1 MLAPRNFKLVSALAW
16 TLLPTS
22 LAALPAGGTTNDSII
37 HDYVII
43 GSGAGGGTLA
53 ASLARKG
60 HSVFLIEAGGD
71 HGTAPSQQ
79 MPALWPTSGEDPEM
93 SWNFYIRYF
102 ANETQGRRDSKFS
115 YRLEDGSIYYG
126 LDPPSNATPLGT
138 LYPRGATL
146 GGSSQTNAMNFIK
159 PRSADWDYLA
169 QLTGDESWGASRQ
182 WRNTSSAWKEFT
194 TSQKV
199 HRSMVSTSST
209 NTSDSW
215 LRVLTCSKV
224 NQNNVTYITGR
235 PGTREVMS
243 NLAHE
248 IEGVEVD
255 TEGLGHLLQRDV
267 NGENTYTPGVYQ
279 LVVSTSGMR
288 RRPGARDFLVD
299 TANGSAAYQLTIS
312 THSLATQILFDE
324 KDVGEP
330 TAVGV
335 EYLVGEGLYGADK
348 RYNPDQTGT
357 LRRAFASKEVIVAG
371 GAFNTPQILKLS
383 GIGPREELESLG
395 IPVVVDL
402 PAVGKYLQD
411 HTEGIVLVNSSVPW
425 ENDPNARCTMTL
437 DETDPC
443 YTEWLES
450 GTGPYGEAAAPLA
463 VSESEQ
469 ADQFW
474 FGFAGVELRGFYPGY
489 SHPTPQ
495 PSVFTWDIVKLH
507 QAGDGDH
514 AKGTDP
520 RDVPEIVFDW
530 LQGDIGERD
539 LDPFVEGAEVAYRAW
554 DAAPA
559 PYTPLTRFQP
569 AEGVDL
575 RQNLK
580 DEAFGHHCS
589 STCRMGPKGNTDYC
603 VDSELRVNG
612 VKNLRI
618 VDASI
623 FPHTPGAFPVTSVYM
638 LGIRAADIISESAKK
653 QCDLV
658 NF

>member
-1 MLAPRNFKLVSALAW
+1 MLTHRYFRLASVLALALFPTHLSAL
-16 TLLPTS
+16 PT
-22 LAALPAGGTTNDSII
+22 GGTKNDTTV

-71 HGTAPSQQ
+71 HGTAVSQQ
-79 MPALWPTSGEDPEM
+79 IPALWPTSGEDPEM
-93 SWNFYIRYF
+93 SWNFYIRHY

-115 YRLEDGSIYYG
+115 YRLENGSIYYG
-126 LDPPSNATPLGT
+126 LDPPPNAAPLGT

-159 PRSADWDYLA
+159 PRNADWDYLA
-169 QLTGDESWGASRQ
+169 QLTGDESWAASAMQEYFERMERVQ
-182 WRNTSSAWKEFT
+182 YLPEGSPNHGFDGLISS
-194 TSQKV
+194 
-199 HRSMVSTSST
+199 
-209 NTSDSW
+209 
-215 LRVLTCSKV
+215 

-235 PGTREVMS
+235 PGTRDVMS
-243 NLAHE
+243 NLARE

-255 TEGLGHLLQRDV
+255 TEGLGDLLRRDV

-279 LVVSTSGMR
+279 LVVSTNGMR
-288 RRPGARDFLVD
+288 RRSGSRDFIID
-299 TANGSAAYQLTIS
+299 TVNARAENGSAAYPLTIS
-312 THSLATQILFDE
+312 THSLATRILFDE
-324 KDVGEP
+324 NKGSKP
-330 TAVGV
+330 KAIGV

-348 RYNPDQTGT
+348 RYNPDQVGI
-357 LRRAFASKEVIVAG
+357 LRQVFASKEVIVAG

-383 GIGPREELESLG
+383 GIGPREELEKFN
-395 IPVVVDL
+395 IPVVADL

-411 HTEGIVLVNSSVPW
+411 HTEGILLVNSSVPW

-437 DETDPC
+437 NETDPC
-443 YTEWLES
+443 YIEWLES

-463 VSESEQ
+463 VQYRSQVSETEQ

-489 SHPTPQ
+489 SNPVPQ

-507 QAGDGDH
+507 QPGDGDH
-514 AKGTDP
+514 AKGTVTLRSKDP

-539 LDPFVEGAEVAYRAW
+539 LDSLVEGAEVAYRGW
-554 DAAPA
+554 DAAPS
-559 PYTPLTRFQP
+559 PYNPLTRLQP

-618 VDASI
+618 VDASV

-638 LGIRAADIISESAKK
+638 LGIKAADIISESSK
-653 QCDLV
+653 QQ
-658 NF
+658 